1 MAAIRL
7 GRDFARALDLTRREP
22 RRTVERLARE
32 AKVKI
37 ANVGSFEVMP
47 AVRELLNLSHD
58 KQRICLEQVVADTER
73 VARDA
78 ERAANEWAD
87 GRILAAQPHYSETRI
102 IDCATSLSSSAAKVE
117 VAHNTMLANAIDVAL
132 RTPGKSVALIPLGP
146 LTRKG
151 GVLDLLGNKG
161 VVIHQPE
168 T

>member
-1 MAAIRL
+1 MTVTKGHPEAAAFVDAMNVFSGRGGIPVGMVREGKTPEAAPMLSVPLAMTHADGRPVYPRRL
-7 GRDFARALDLTRREP
+7 GSGAEAPEAVALLT
-22 RRTVERLARE
+22 
-32 AKVKI
+32 
-37 ANVGSFEVMP
+37 
-47 AVRELLNLSHD
+47 
-58 KQRICLEQVVADTER
+58 
-73 VARDA
+73 
-78 ERAANEWAD
+78 
-87 GRILAAQPHYSETRI
+87 RILAAQPHYSETRI